1 MRVIKKNSIKDL
13 KHETIDPAL
22 GQRLRAARKSRGWT
36 IKELS
41 EILGISTTHL
51 TRLELGQRRV
61 DSMAL
66 LMTFAENLDL
76 PLEELIALQG
86 QDFHEN
92 PSYVKLAFPGVTNDD
107 QIQAI
112 SQFATLISSSVL
124 SAQEMDMLLMQATAM
139 VRYWESQ
146 REEENDADDDE
157 DITEDQQ

>member
-1 MRVIKKNSIKDL
+1 MRVIKKNSVKDL
-13 KHETIDPAL
+13 KREDIDPML
-22 GQRLRAARKSRGWT
+22 GQRLRDARKAKGWT

-92 PSYVKLAFPGVTNDD
+92 PSYVKLAFPGVTTEN
-107 QIQAI
+107 QIHAI
-112 SQFATLISSSVL
+112 SKFASLISSSEL
-124 SAQEMDMLLMQATAM
+124 STQELEYLLIQATAM
-139 VRYWESQ
+139 VEFWLKQ
-146 REEENDADDDE
+146 HDTTVP
-157 DITEDQQ
+157 TEDKHATED